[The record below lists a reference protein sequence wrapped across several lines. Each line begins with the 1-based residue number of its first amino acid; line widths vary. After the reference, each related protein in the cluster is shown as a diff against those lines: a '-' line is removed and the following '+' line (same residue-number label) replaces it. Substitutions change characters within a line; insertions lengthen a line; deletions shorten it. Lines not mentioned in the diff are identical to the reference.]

1 VTRGA
6 QSPLSTPAP
15 GAYIRPMSWFNIM
28 AERQIARAI
37 EKGELQN
44 LAGEGAPLPEN
55 PHMAF
60 VSPADAAGIRIM
72 AEAGAI
78 PPEITYKKQAAQLRA
93 HLATLTDPAE
103 IKSAQKA
110 LADIE
115 TQQALAEDAR
125 RAFFRP

>member
-1 VTRGA
+1 
-6 QSPLSTPAP
+6 
-15 GAYIRPMSWFNIM
+15 MSWLNIM
-28 AERQIARAI
+28 AERQIAKAI
-37 EKGELQN
+37 EEGQLQG

-72 AEAGAI
+72 AEARAL
-78 PPEITYKKQAAQLRA
+78 PPEITFRKQAATLRA
-93 HLATLTDPAE
+93 HLATLTDPSE

-110 LADIE
+110 LADLE
-115 TQQALAEDAR
+115 TQQALAQDAR